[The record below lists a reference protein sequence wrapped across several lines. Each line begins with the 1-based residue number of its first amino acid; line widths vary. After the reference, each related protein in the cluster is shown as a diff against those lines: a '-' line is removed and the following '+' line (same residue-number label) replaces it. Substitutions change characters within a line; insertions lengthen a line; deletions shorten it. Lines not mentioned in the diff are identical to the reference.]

1 MTRIWILI
9 SSGEDIEVSK
19 KVEGGSTKKT
29 EFGSTKSFIPHP
41 LSFLLFKSHVF
52 CLTSHILT
60 MNRIDNLF
68 QTKKERV
75 LSIYFTAGFPK
86 LEDTLPIMQAI
97 ESAGADIIEVGVPY
111 SDPIA
116 DGPTIQDSN
125 QIALDNGMSLK
136 RLFEQLLD
144 MRQTVSLPVVLM
156 GYLNPIIQYGM
167 EAFCKKCQ
175 EIGVDGLILPDLPMQ
190 QYLDEF
196 KEVFDKYDLRNT
208 FLISPQ
214 TSEKRIRE
222 IDTHSNG
229 FIYMVSAHSITGAR
243 TGISE
248 EQIAYFQRV
257 EAMNLKNPRLIGFGI
272 SDSETFT
279 TASKYGNGAIIGS
292 AFIKKIKESQDLKS
306 DIESY
311 IQSVIH

>member
-1 MTRIWILI
+1 
-9 SSGEDIEVSK
+9 
-19 KVEGGSTKKT
+19 
-29 EFGSTKSFIPHP
+29 
-41 LSFLLFKSHVF
+41 
-52 CLTSHILT
+52 

-136 RLFEQLLD
+136 KLFEQLQE
-144 MRQTVSLPVVLM
+144 MRQTVSLPVILM

-196 KEVFDKYDLRNT
+196 KEIFDKYDLRNT

-292 AFIKKIKESQDLKS
+292 AFIKKIKDSQDLKS

>member
-1 MTRIWILI
+1 
-9 SSGEDIEVSK
+9 
-19 KVEGGSTKKT
+19 
-29 EFGSTKSFIPHP
+29 
-41 LSFLLFKSHVF
+41 
-52 CLTSHILT
+52 
-60 MNRIDNLF
+60 MNRIDQLF
-68 QTKKERV
+68 QNKKERV

-86 LEDTLPIMQAI
+86 LEDTLTIMQAI

-136 RLFEQLLD
+136 KLFDQLKD
-144 MRQTVSLPVVLM
+144 MRQSVSLPVVLM

-196 KEVFDKYDLRNT
+196 KEVFDRYDLCNT

-214 TSEKRIRE
+214 TSEKRIQE
-222 IDTHSNG
+222 IDSHSNG

-248 EQIAYFQRV
+248 EQVAYFKRV
-257 EAMNLKNPRLIGFGI
+257 EAMNLQNPRLIGFGI
-272 SDSETFT
+272 SDSETFS

-311 IQSVIH
+311 IKSVIH

>member
-1 MTRIWILI
+1 
-9 SSGEDIEVSK
+9 
-19 KVEGGSTKKT
+19 
-29 EFGSTKSFIPHP
+29 
-41 LSFLLFKSHVF
+41 
-52 CLTSHILT
+52 

-86 LEDTLPIMQAI
+86 LEDTLTIMQAI

-136 RLFEQLLD
+136 KLFEQLQD

>member
-1 MTRIWILI
+1 
-9 SSGEDIEVSK
+9 
-19 KVEGGSTKKT
+19 
-29 EFGSTKSFIPHP
+29 
-41 LSFLLFKSHVF
+41 
-52 CLTSHILT
+52 
-60 MNRIDNLF
+60 MNRIDKLF

-86 LEDTLPIMQAI
+86 LYDTITIMQAI
-97 ESAGADIIEVGVPY
+97 ESAGADIIEVGLPY
-111 SDPIA
+111 SDQIA

-136 RLFEQLLD
+136 KLFEQLQE
-144 MRQTVSLPVVLM
+144 MRQFVSLPVVLM

-196 KEVFDKYDLRNT
+196 KEIFDMYDLRNT

-248 EQIAYFQRV
+248 EQIAYFKRV

-272 SDSETFT
+272 SDSETFS

-292 AFIKKIKESQDLKS
+292 AFIKKIKDSQDLKS

>member
-1 MTRIWILI
+1 
-9 SSGEDIEVSK
+9 
-19 KVEGGSTKKT
+19 
-29 EFGSTKSFIPHP
+29 
-41 LSFLLFKSHVF
+41 
-52 CLTSHILT
+52 
-60 MNRIDNLF
+60 MNRIDQLF
-68 QTKKERV
+68 QNKKERV
-75 LSIYFTAGFPK
+75 LSIYFTAGFPQ
-86 LEDTLPIMQAI
+86 LEDTLTIMQAI

-136 RLFEQLLD
+136 KLFDQLKD
-144 MRQTVSLPVVLM
+144 MRQSVSLPVVLM

-196 KEVFDKYDLRNT
+196 KEVFDRYDLCNT

-214 TSEKRIRE
+214 TSEKRIQE
-222 IDTHSNG
+222 IDSHSNG

-248 EQIAYFQRV
+248 EQVAYFKRV
-257 EAMNLKNPRLIGFGI
+257 EAMNLQNPRLIGFGI
-272 SDSETFT
+272 SDSDTFS

>member
-1 MTRIWILI
+1 
-9 SSGEDIEVSK
+9 
-19 KVEGGSTKKT
+19 
-29 EFGSTKSFIPHP
+29 
-41 LSFLLFKSHVF
+41 
-52 CLTSHILT
+52 
-60 MNRIDNLF
+60 MNRIDKLF

-86 LEDTLPIMQAI
+86 LYDTITIMQAI

-136 RLFEQLLD
+136 KLFEQLQE
-144 MRQTVSLPVVLM
+144 MRQFVSLPVVLM

-196 KEVFDKYDLRNT
+196 KEIFDMYDLRNT

-248 EQIAYFQRV
+248 EQIAYFKRV

-272 SDSETFT
+272 SDSETFS

-292 AFIKKIKESQDLKS
+292 AFIKKIKDSQDLKS

-311 IQSVIH
+311 IKSVIH